1 MRVRAMYARVRAVT
15 VHVRVMYTH
24 VRARP
29 RTSVQCPCSVRAV
42 SAHVHT
48 FSELINVYRV
58 IYLHYVRF
66 FWPFES

>member
-29 RTSVQCPCSVRAV
+29 RTSVQCPCIVRAV
-42 SAHVHT
+42 SMHVHT
-48 FSELINVYRV
+48 FSMLI
-58 IYLHYVRF
+58 YV
-66 FWPFES
+66 